1 MLRINPSV
9 APAVVNV
16 SESAKQE
23 IIKTDNYV
31 LTSGWQSKLVR
42 RIIRLESY
50 ENWNYI
56 SKYYIPLHIYVF
68 FKILPIFDLDVFFFL
83 SENIILVFCYVH
95 SLPFSFYVKLQFLA
109 GLLIQCF
116 KSSDSASS
124 YIKTIP
130 CYNIT
135 NDFVI
140 FRMNPWFMI
149 GWNAMTCYSFPD
161 YYHLWWLYSFALPCT
176 GIK

>member
-1 MLRINPSV
+1 MAVKTCKKNNPLGILR
-9 APAVVNV
+9 
-16 SESAKQE
+16 KQ
-23 IIKTDNYV
+23 
-31 LTSGWQSKLVR
+31 KLYLQ
-42 RIIRLESY
+42 ILYSFAYLCI
-50 ENWNYI
+50 
-56 SKYYIPLHIYVF
+56 F
-68 FKILPIFDLDVFFFL
+68 FHFADFWFRCFFFL
-83 SENIILVFCYVH
+83 SENIILVFCYVR

>member
-1 MLRINPSV
+1 MAVKTCKKNNPLGILR
-9 APAVVNV
+9 
-16 SESAKQE
+16 KQ
-23 IIKTDNYV
+23 
-31 LTSGWQSKLVR
+31 KLYLQ
-42 RIIRLESY
+42 ILYSFAYLCI
-50 ENWNYI
+50 
-56 SKYYIPLHIYVF
+56 F
-68 FKILPIFDLDVFFFL
+68 FHFADFWFRCFFFL

-149 GWNAMTCYSFPD
+149 GWNAMTCSSFPD